1 MRHVIVGNGPAGVVA
16 AETLR
21 AASPGDDVVLLGDE
35 PEPPYSRMAIPYLLS
50 GGIDEAGTHLRKS
63 EGHFEK
69 LGINLMHAHATHVD
83 THHRAVVLDS
93 GQRLDY
99 DRLLLVCGSA
109 PVRPPIPG
117 IELPGVLYCWT
128 LADARRIATAV
139 KPGTRVLQLGAGF
152 IGCII
157 MEAIRDRGAELT
169 VVEMGDRM
177 VPRMMPHGAAA
188 LIRRWCEAKG
198 VKVLTG
204 TRITA
209 IERAGKSLR
218 ALRSEGEP
226 VEADVIICAAGVAPQ
241 VDFLKGTELTV
252 RSGIV
257 VDKQGRTNLDDVY
270 AAGDCAEA
278 EDIWFSRPILN
289 AVQPNAAD
297 QARLAALNMA
307 GRSTRSL
314 GTLQMNVLNTFGLV
328 SSSFGEWQGVP
339 GGDHVELS
347 DEQHFRYLHLEFSD
361 DILVGAT
368 ALGLTEHV
376 GVIRGLIERRMH
388 LGPWKAR
395 LLADPTQLVSAYIA
409 RTQTT

>member
-1 MRHVIVGNGPAGVVA
+1 
-16 AETLR
+16 
-21 AASPGDDVVLLGDE
+21 
-35 PEPPYSRMAIPYLLS
+35 
-50 GGIDEAGTHLRKS
+50 
-63 EGHFEK
+63 
-69 LGINLMHAHATHVD
+69 
-83 THHRAVVLDS
+83 
-93 GQRLDY
+93 
-99 DRLLLVCGSA
+99 
-109 PVRPPIPG
+109 
-117 IELPGVLYCWT
+117 
-128 LADARRIATAV
+128 
-139 KPGTRVLQLGAGF
+139 
-152 IGCII
+152 

-188 LIRRWCEAKG
+188 LIRRWCEQKG

-209 IERAGKSLR
+209 IERTGKTLR
-218 ALRSEGEP
+218 ALRSGGEP
-226 VEADVIICAAGVAPQ
+226 VEADVIICAAGVAPK
-241 VDFLKGTELTV
+241 VDFLKGGELTI
-252 RSGIV
+252 RAGIV
-257 VDKQGRTNLDDVY
+257 VDKHGRTNLDDVY

-278 EDIWFSRPILN
+278 EDIWFARPILN

-297 QARLAALNMA
+297 QARVAALNMA
-307 GRSTRSL
+307 GRATRSL
-314 GTLQMNVLNTFGLV
+314 GTLQMNVLNTFDLV

>member
-21 AASPGDDVVLLGDE
+21 ATAPADDVVLLGDE
-35 PEPPYSRMAIPYLLS
+35 PEPPYSRMAIPYLLN
-50 GGIDEAGTHLRKS
+50 GDIAEAGTHLRKS
-63 EGHFEK
+63 PDHFEK
-69 LGINLMHAHATHVD
+69 HGITLMRARAMHVD
-83 THHRAVVLDS
+83 THHRHVMLTS

-109 PVRPPIPG
+109 PIRPPIPG
-117 IELPGVLYCWT
+117 IDLPGVLYCWT
-128 LADARRIATAV
+128 LEDARHIAAAV
-139 KPGTRVLQLGAGF
+139 HRGTRVLQLGAGF

-157 MEAIRDRGAELT
+157 MEAIRDRGGELT

-177 VPRMMPHGAAA
+177 VPRMMPHGAAT
-188 LIRRWCEAKG
+188 LIKTWCEQKG

-209 IERAGKSLR
+209 IERAGKKLR
-218 ALRSEGEP
+218 ALRAGGEP
-226 VEADVIICAAGVAPQ
+226 LEADVIICAAGVAPQ
-241 VDFLKGTELTV
+241 VDFLKGTDLTI
-252 RSGIV
+252 RAGIV
-257 VDKQGRTNLDDVY
+257 VDKQGRTNIDDVF

-278 EDIWFSRPILN
+278 EDIWFARPILN

-297 QARLAALNMA
+297 QARIAALNMA

-339 GGDHVELS
+339 GGDHVERS
-347 DEQHFRYLHLEFSD
+347 DAGKFRYLHLEFSD

-368 ALGLTEHV
+368 SLGLTEHV

-388 LGPWKAR
+388 LGPWKAK

-409 RTQTT
+409 RTQLV